1 MNQRMFHSR
10 VHFLQ
15 QVVDRLPTP
24 VSNFLNKYEVI
35 STNKL
40 RSKQNVIDIVKIAL
54 NV

>member
-1 MNQRMFHSR
+1 MSYSCDHYF
-10 VHFLQ
+10 Q

-40 RSKQNVIDIVKIAL
+40 RSKQNVIDVVKFAL